1 MAQGAETLLALKLAF
16 RKAKKKKEGK
26 LTVSEFKELMK
37 ELIETDCK
45 DRNLK
50 PEIKERIEKL
60 MAYVP
65 DLFDHLDADE
75 DGMLSERELCTLGMY
90 GSITDPE
97 NMLGTAVVYAIDKD
111 NDGVI
116 SAKELK
122 DMLMK
127 VTPPDEQGFLDFA
140 VMMFM
145 MSMADGP
152 GTVSIDALVE
162 YKTNQLKGKGGKDPK
177 DKYKLLF
184 RMLDT
189 NKDDTISSKEL
200 KAYFGKESG
209 MEKGLL
215 DEMLKAVEKNEDKK
229 LSYADFS
236 AILDKQK

>member
-1 MAQGAETLLALKLAF
+1 LLALKLAF
-16 RKAKKKKEGK
+16 RKAEKKKEGK
-26 LTVSEFKELMK
+26 LSVSEFKELMK
-37 ELIETDCK
+37 QLIETECI
-45 DRNLK
+45 DRNVK

-90 GSITDPE
+90 GSITDLE

-116 SAKELK
+116 NAKELK
-122 DMLMK
+122 EMLMK
-127 VTPPDEQGFLDFA
+127 VTPPDEHGFLEFG

-145 MSMADGP
+145 MSVADGP

-162 YKTNQLKGKGGKDPK
+162 YKTKQLKGEGGKDPK

-189 NKDDTISSKEL
+189 NKDNTISRKEL
-200 KAYFGKESG
+200 QTYFGKESG
-209 MEKGLL
+209 MEKGVL
-215 DEMLKAVEKNEDKK
+215 DEMLKAVEKKGDEK
-229 LSYADFS
+229 LNYADFS

>member
-1 MAQGAETLLALKLAF
+1 MGNLDYYIIEKHPKIQEMARGAETLLALKLAF
-16 RKAKKKKEGK
+16 RKAKKKKEGE
-26 LTVSEFKELMK
+26 LIVSEFKELMK

-45 DRNLK
+45 DKNLK
-50 PEIKERIEKL
+50 PESRERIEKL
-60 MAYVP
+60 MVYVP
-65 DLFDHLDADE
+65 DLL
-75 DGMLSERELCTLGMY
+75 
-90 GSITDPE
+90 
-97 NMLGTAVVYAIDKD
+97 N
-111 NDGVI
+111 
-116 SAKELK
+116 
-122 DMLMK
+122 
-127 VTPPDEQGFLDFA
+127 FA

-152 GTVSIDALVE
+152 GTVALDALVE
-162 YKTNQLKGKGGKDPK
+162 YNTNQLKGKGGKDPK

-229 LSYADFS
+229 TKLRRLFCNSR
-236 AILDKQK
+236 

>member
-1 MAQGAETLLALKLAF
+1 MGNLDYYIIEKHPKIQKMARGAETLLALKLAF

-26 LTVSEFKELMK
+26 LIVNELKELMM

-60 MAYVP
+60 MTYVP
-65 DLFDHLDADE
+65 DL
-75 DGMLSERELCTLGMY
+75 
-90 GSITDPE
+90 
-97 NMLGTAVVYAIDKD
+97 
-111 NDGVI
+111 
-116 SAKELK
+116 
-122 DMLMK
+122 
-127 VTPPDEQGFLDFA
+127 LDFA

-189 NKDDTISSKEL
+189 NKDETISSKEL

-215 DEMLKAVEKNEDKK
+215 DEMLKAVEKNEDEK
-229 LSYADFS
+229 LNYADFS